1 MRHRILGVL
10 VAVALVVIA
19 AAPASAANKEHQQLM
34 ADIRMLQEQSQVLQ
48 NMLAA
53 LTDVVKTLSA
63 HLDDRFDRQGTS
75 LTKGFADQ
83 KLILDSLANDTRV
96 IRERLDDNNVRIGTL
111 TQEIEALRG
120 AMQRPAP
127 TTTDAGDTAAAGVTP
142 GTVPPTAGA
151 PPPGVAASPQKMQES
166 ALADYAAGQYDL
178 AIDGFDGYIKTFPR
192 SDWADDAQLYICK
205 SYLQQ
210 GKNDKAVESC
220 DAVIRNYQGSNS
232 VAEAYYRKGLA
243 LSNLHDV
250 AGARAACETILQNY
264 KDSDIATLAQ
274 QCLDRLKRP

>member
-10 VAVALVVIA
+10 VASALIVTAV
-19 AAPASAANKEHQQLM
+19 APASAANKEHQQLM
-34 ADIRMLQEQSQVLQ
+34 ADIRMLQEQSQILQ

-53 LTDVVKTLSA
+53 LTEVVKTLSV

-83 KLILDSLANDTRV
+83 KLILDTLANDARV
-96 IRERLDDNNVRIGTL
+96 IRERLDDNNVRIGSL
-111 TQEIEALRG
+111 TQEVEALRG
-120 AMQRPAP
+120 ALQRSPPA
-127 TTTDAGDTAAAGVTP
+127 TTDAVDPAAAGA
-142 GTVPPTAGA
+142 TAGTA
-151 PPPGVAASPQKMQES
+151 PAGSTPPPGVGASPQKMQES

-210 GKNDKAVESC
+210 GKNDKAVEAC
-220 DAVIRNYQGSNS
+220 DAVIRNYPSSNS

-243 LSNLHDV
+243 LSNLRDV
-250 AGARAACETILQNY
+250 AGARAACETIIKNY